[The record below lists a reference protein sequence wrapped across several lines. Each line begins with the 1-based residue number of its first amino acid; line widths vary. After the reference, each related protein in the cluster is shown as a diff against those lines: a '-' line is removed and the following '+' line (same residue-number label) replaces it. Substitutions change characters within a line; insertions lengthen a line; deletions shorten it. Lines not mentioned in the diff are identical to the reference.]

1 MDTRSRKTSGFL
13 AFLLFFVLLTGLLF
27 TSALTVE
34 TLYSTQGHQVLY
46 PKQMIQ
52 QSLQDL
58 AHLLYDEPPL
68 SGEVQE
74 DLYYN
79 LHYVVEQHDIYFNSD
94 DDLKLTYDQFLQQ
107 YGSQGMMMLTWQ
119 QGETPQITYRGAY
132 FLIDQKTI
140 TRETAEMAV
149 SLLKL
154 YFQEKVERLALVI
167 DDQLAY
173 NTPMYYSCTY
183 FQESMNNLK
192 ICFYSSLCL
201 FFITLA
207 YGVFKRAPIT
217 AFNESLAQL
226 TFNFWI
232 EVKLGLG
239 LVLTLMLFSLSL
251 PLPLAVT
258 VLFWGLYVL
267 VNELHFY
274 GLKPFHHNILN
285 SAMKTV
291 RLISGPYGY
300 QKKWLTE
307 FLLLVVFEVIC
318 AFILWSMMFSAFL
331 GFMGILVF
339 VLIFAAAFLVLF
351 LYIRRM
357 MLFMQDSAALAQQV
371 ENIRR
376 GVLNESFELS
386 EGSPLQPVSD
396 NLEKIREGV
405 SHQVEEQL
413 KSEKLKIELITNVSH
428 DLKTPITSLINYS
441 DLLTKAEIQPEYARD
456 YVRIITQKSVRL
468 KNLIQDLFEI
478 SKAASGNL
486 QMDLRKL
493 EINGLLMQTLA
504 ELDEKIEASTLEF
517 KIQYLDTPG
526 YILADGGRLYNVFDN
541 LITNAIKYSME
552 NTRVYI
558 QIERVEEQICISFK
572 NIANYELKFD
582 PGSLTERFVRGD
594 VSRSTEGSGLGLAIA
609 ETFVTLMKGQIEV
622 SADGDLFKIEIRF
635 AELPQEPADFTA

>member
-1 MDTRSRKTSGFL
+1 MDTRSKKTSGFL
-13 AFLLFFVLLTGLLF
+13 AFLLFFVLMTGLLF
-27 TSALTVE
+27 TSSLTVE
-34 TLYSTQGHQVLY
+34 TLYSPQGKQALY
-46 PKQMIQ
+46 PKTMIQ

-58 AHLLYDEPPL
+58 AQLLYDDPPL
-68 SGEVQE
+68 AMEVQE

-79 LHYVVEQHDIYFNSD
+79 LHYVVEQQDIYFNSD
-94 DDLKLTYDQFLQQ
+94 DDLKLTYDQFMQQ
-107 YGSQGMMMLTWQ
+107 YGGKGMLTLTWQ
-119 QGETPQITYRGAY
+119 QGETPQITYRGGY

-154 YFQEKVERLALVI
+154 YSQEKVERLALVI
-167 DDQLAY
+167 PDQLAY
-173 NTPMYYSCTY
+173 NTPMYYSYTY

-207 YGVFKRAPIT
+207 YGVFKRGPIT
-217 AFNESLAQL
+217 AFNEGLAQF
-226 TFNFWI
+226 TANFWI

-239 LVLTLMLFSLSL
+239 LVLTMMLLSLWL
-251 PLPLAVT
+251 PLPLSMTVT
-258 VLFWGLYVL
+258 FWELYVL

-274 GLKPFHHNILN
+274 GLKPFHHNIFN
-285 SAMKTV
+285 SAKKTV

-307 FLLLVVFEVIC
+307 FLLLVVFEVVC
-318 AFILWSMMFSAFL
+318 AFVLWTMMFSSFL
-331 GFMGILVF
+331 GFLGILVF

-357 MLFMQDSAALAQQV
+357 MMFMQDSATLAQQV

-376 GVLNESFELS
+376 GRLNESFELS

-504 ELDEKIEASTLEF
+504 ELDEKIEASSLEF

-558 QIERVEEQICISFK
+558 QIERLDDQICISFK

-635 AELPQEPADFTA
+635 AELPQEPAEM